1 MFSMLS
7 DDDKKSFLTT
17 KVLNGEWSKQ
27 CVIDNV
33 SSINNNIISA
43 EIELNDEER
52 NEYGLL
58 NESVFVNIDRRD
70 VYSVHVME
78 KNTSDIN
85 IIGTIV
91 LIYSETRQPSI
102 FVFKDKNIF
111 KTFKEFITARS
122 FC

>member
-1 MFSMLS
+1 MFSMIS
-7 DDDKKSFLTT
+7 DDKKSFLTT
-17 KVLNGEWSKQ
+17 KVLNGEWYKN
-27 CVIDNV
+27 CVIDNI
-33 SSINNNIISA
+33 SSINDNVISA
-43 EIELNDEER
+43 EIELDNQER

-78 KNTSDIN
+78 KNPSDIN
-85 IIGTIV
+85 VVGTIV

-102 FVFKDKNIF
+102 FLFKDQNTF